1 MTAIASASSSGQ
13 KKLLKKSIDWGPLG
27 TPSMSRLIQTEICKG
42 RDDNIRFVYNLWG
55 HILDHKPFEEI
66 QKVHPGGIAMSKI
79 AYSSAMTFL
88 DVFLPYMRQQRPDML
103 FSALWINS
111 NEKWGNKHG
120 YKMWME
126 PMSDIAKNKHHL
138 INVRISM
145 EHNGGIF
152 NRRASKSTVNF
163 VRQI

>member
-1 MTAIASASSSGQ
+1 MTAIASVSSSGQ
-13 KKLLKKSIDWGPLG
+13 EKTAKKSIDWGPLG

-66 QKVHPGGIAMSKI
+66 QKVHTGGIAMSKI

-103 FSALWINS
+103 FLLSGLIQT
-111 NEKWGNKHG
+111 
-120 YKMWME
+120 
-126 PMSDIAKNKHHL
+126 KNGA
-138 INVRISM
+138 ISM
-145 EHNGGIF
+145 GIRCGW
-152 NRRASKSTVNF
+152 NQC
-163 VRQI
+163 QI